1 MISLEAFG
9 PTGDYRSRNREL
21 ITDTGGVAVADL
33 AITPKLNVARA
44 LKPQRGIRP
53 LTVPQCQAALARA
66 ADVFLNSVV
75 GGLDFEA
82 YVQLASR
89 VSGLP
94 IAAAR
99 HGARAVADGLTTAFD
114 AVRPACP
121 SGATVDWREQRHGG
135 GAVWARRGDVFAVLA
150 SGNAPGVHALWPQA
164 LALGYRVAVR
174 PSRREPFTGHRL
186 VYVLRHSGFRD
197 HEAMFLPTDYAGAD
211 ELVRGADLAMVYG
224 GQDLVEK
231 YAHEP
236 TVFVNGPGRTKIL
249 ITEDRDWRDYLDE
262 IVDSISHLGGMVNT
276 TAVLCENE
284 APALA
289 EAVAERLS
297 SIAPLP
303 ITDARAVLPTR
314 PLAKAQA
321 LADYVAAKAAATTP
335 VLGAD
340 QIVADMGDGHAA
352 LRPAV
357 HLLAGPDVDVLNIE
371 LAFPCVWI
379 SPWSRDDGLTPL
391 RHSLVVNAITGDEE
405 LIEDLVAEPSI
416 ANVYSGHFSTYYTAP
431 GIPHDGFLAEFL
443 MRCKGFARD

>member
-1 MISLEAFG
+1 M
-9 PTGDYRSRNREL
+9 
-21 ITDTGGVAVADL
+21 
-33 AITPKLNVARA
+33 
-44 LKPQRGIRP
+44 
-53 LTVPQCQAALARA
+53 
-66 ADVFLNSVV
+66 
-75 GGLDFEA
+75 
-82 YVQLASR
+82 
-89 VSGLP
+89 
-94 IAAAR
+94 
-99 HGARAVADGLTTAFD
+99 
-114 AVRPACP
+114 
-121 SGATVDWREQRHGG
+121 
-135 GAVWARRGDVFAVLA
+135 
-150 SGNAPGVHALWPQA
+150 
-164 LALGYRVAVR
+164 
-174 PSRREPFTGHRL
+174 
-186 VYVLRHSGFRD
+186 
-197 HEAMFLPTDYAGAD
+197 
-211 ELVRGADLAMVYG
+211 
-224 GQDLVEK
+224 
-231 YAHEP
+231 
-236 TVFVNGPGRTKIL
+236 
-249 ITEDRDWRDYLDE
+249 
-262 IVDSISHLGGMVNT
+262 
-276 TAVLCENE
+276 LCENE

-340 QIVADMGDGHAA
+340 QIVADMGDRHAA